1 MIVIEDPLP
10 DDTERYAGRWIA
22 IRGRRIVADAET
34 LAELRA
40 DPRVR
45 DDDTFHA
52 VPPPG
57 IHFY

>member
-40 DPRVR
+40 DPRVGQM
-45 DDDTFHA
+45 DFVYA
-52 VPPPG
+52 VPGPG
-57 IHFY
+57 SHFY